1 MQANLFALQLS
12 AYTSEFRTNLQI
24 AYPVMLG
31 QLGHVLVG
39 LVDNLMIGRLG
50 AAPLAAVSLGNSLV
64 FIALSLGIGFSFA
77 ITPLIAEA
85 DGAGDLEK
93 GRSYFHH
100 GIIMTAVTGV
110 LLFVILLLAKPIL
123 YYLDQ
128 PPEVVELAIPYLE
141 IVAFSMIPLMIF
153 QGFKQF
159 ADGLAQTKY
168 AMYATL
174 FANVVNVVFN
184 FFLIY
189 GIWIFPRLELEGAA
203 IATLI
208 SRFFMLWF
216 IWEILRRKEK
226 FIIYFVW
233 SRKELLKKNIFKR
246 LLGLGFPTALQ
257 MFFEVAIFTGT
268 IILAGT
274 LGTNPQAANQIAL
287 NLASMTFM
295 IAVGLGVT
303 ATIRVGNQKG
313 LRQYLNLRRIA
324 YSTFLLVFV
333 IEAIF
338 ALAFIV
344 LKDWL
349 PTWYL
354 DNPEVILLASQL
366 LVVAALFQLSDG
378 LQVVILG
385 ALRGLQ
391 DVKIP
396 TVICFIAYWIIGFPI
411 SIYFGQ
417 AENLGS
423 MGIWFGL
430 LAGLTAAAVMLYFRF
445 NYLSNKLI
453 LEDEKIIP
461 EVPGPEFLQK

>member
-1 MQANLFALQLS
+1 MQLTTYTKEFKYNLS
-12 AYTSEFRTNLQI
+12 I
-24 AYPVMLG
+24 AFPIMMG

-39 LVDNLMIGRLG
+39 LADNLMIGQLG

-85 DGAGDLEK
+85 DGAGNVEK

-100 GIIMTAVTGV
+100 GVMLCIVNGV
-110 LLFVILLLAKPIL
+110 ALFLLLLLAKPIL
-123 YYLDQ
+123 YHLDQ
-128 PPEVVELAIPYLE
+128 PPEVVALAIPYLE

-153 QGFKQF
+153 QAYKQF
-159 ADGLAQTKY
+159 ADGLSQTKY

-174 FANVVNVVFN
+174 IANVVNVIFN
-184 FFLIY
+184 FLLIY
-189 GIWIFPRLELEGAA
+189 GFWIFPRLELEGAA
-203 IATLI
+203 IGTLI

-216 IWEILRRKEK
+216 LWEVLRKKEK
-226 FIIYFVW
+226 FKPYFIW
-233 SRKELLKKNIFKR
+233 SKKELFKLSIFKR
-246 LLGLGFPTALQ
+246 ILSLGFPTALQ

-268 IILAGT
+268 IFLAGM

-313 LRQYLNLRRIA
+313 LRNYKDLRRIA
-324 YSTFLLVFV
+324 LSTFLLVFI
-333 IEAIF
+333 IEAVF
-338 ALAFIV
+338 ALAFI
-344 LKDWL
+344 LMKDWL
-349 PTWYL
+349 PTLYI
-354 DNPEVILLASQL
+354 DNIDVIILSAQL
-366 LVVAALFQLSDG
+366 LVIAALFQLSDG

-396 TVICFIAYWIIGFPI
+396 TVICFIAYWLIGFPV
-411 SIYFGQ
+411 SIYYGK
-417 AENLGS
+417 AEQMGS
-423 MGIWFGL
+423 MGIWLGL
-430 LAGLTAAAVMLYFRF
+430 LAGLTASAIMLYFRF
-445 NYLSNKLI
+445 NYLSKKLI
-453 LEDEKIIP
+453 LKA
-461 EVPGPEFLQK
+461 V

>member
-1 MQANLFALQLS
+1 MVLS
-12 AYTSEFRTNLQI
+12 DYTREFKTNLYI

-31 QLGHVLVG
+31 QLGHVMVG
-39 LVDNLMIGRLG
+39 FVDNLMVGQLG
-50 AAPLAAVSLGNSLV
+50 AAALAAISLGNSLV

-85 DGAGDLEK
+85 DGEGDIEK

-100 GIIMTAVTGV
+100 GIILCTVTGI
-110 LLFVILLLAKPIL
+110 LLFILLLLAKPIL
-123 YYLDQ
+123 YHLDQ
-128 PPEVVELAIPYLE
+128 PPEVVALAIPYLE

-153 QGFKQF
+153 QAYKQF

-174 FANVVNVVFN
+174 AANIVNVVFN
-184 FFLIY
+184 YLLIY

-203 IATLI
+203 IGTLI
-208 SRFFMLWF
+208 SRFFMIWF
-216 IWEILRRKEK
+216 LWEIMRRKKK
-226 FIIYFVW
+226 FRSYFVW
-233 SRKELLKKNIFKR
+233 SRKEFFNAYIFKR
-246 LLGLGFPTALQ
+246 LLSQGFPTALQ

-295 IAVGLGVT
+295 IAVGLGVA

-313 LRQYLNLRRIA
+313 LKNYSNLRRIA
-324 YSTFLLVFV
+324 YSTFLLVFL
-333 IEAIF
+333 IEAAF
-338 ALAFIV
+338 AVMFI
-344 LKDWL
+344 LMKDWL
-349 PTWYL
+349 PMMYI
-354 DNPEVILLASQL
+354 DDMEVILLAAQL
-366 LVVAALFQLSDG
+366 LIIAALFQLSDG

-396 TVICFIAYWIIGFPI
+396 TLICFIAYWIIGFPI
-411 SIYFGQ
+411 SIYFGREDQ
-417 AENLGS
+417 FGS
-423 MGIWFGL
+423 MGIWLGL
-430 LAGLTAAAVMLYFRF
+430 LAGLTASAVLLHYRF
-445 NYLSNKLI
+445 NYLTKKLVLI
-453 LEDEKIIP
+453 EKHA
-461 EVPGPEFLQK
+461 VKLQPD

>member
-1 MQANLFALQLS
+1 MQLT
-12 AYTSEFRTNLQI
+12 AYTKEFKYNLSI
-24 AYPVMLG
+24 AFPIMMG

-39 LVDNLMIGRLG
+39 LADNLMIGQLG
-50 AAPLAAVSLGNSLV
+50 AAQLAAVSLGNSLV

-85 DGAGDLEK
+85 DGAGNIEK

-100 GIIMTAVTGV
+100 GVMLCTVNGIALF
-110 LLFVILLLAKPIL
+110 LLLLLAKPIL
-123 YYLDQ
+123 YHLDQ
-128 PPEVVELAIPYLE
+128 PPEVVTLAIPYLE

-153 QGFKQF
+153 QAYKQF
-159 ADGLAQTKY
+159 ADGLSQTKY

-174 FANVVNVVFN
+174 IANVVNVIFN
-184 FFLIY
+184 FLLIY

-203 IATLI
+203 IGTLI

-216 IWEILRRKEK
+216 LWEVMRKKKKFKPYFIW
-226 FIIYFVW
+226 
-233 SRKELLKKNIFKR
+233 SKNEFFKLAIFKR
-246 LLGLGFPTALQ
+246 ILALGFPTALQ

-268 IILAGT
+268 IFLAGM

-313 LRQYLNLRRIA
+313 LHNYKELRRIA
-324 YSTFLLVFV
+324 LSTFLLVFL
-333 IEAIF
+333 IEAVF
-338 ALAFIV
+338 AILFI
-344 LKDWL
+344 LMKDWL
-349 PTWYL
+349 PTFYI
-354 DNPEVILLASQL
+354 DNVDVIILAAQL

-396 TVICFIAYWIIGFPI
+396 TLICFIAYWIIGFPV
-411 SIYFGQ
+411 SIFYGR
-417 AENLGS
+417 AEELGS
-423 MGIWFGL
+423 MGIWLGL
-430 LAGLTAAAVMLYFRF
+430 LAGLSASAIMLYFRF
-445 NYLSNKLI
+445 NYLSKKLI
-453 LEDEKIIP
+453 LKAA
-461 EVPGPEFLQK
+461 

>member
-1 MQANLFALQLS
+1 M
-12 AYTSEFRTNLQI
+12 
-24 AYPVMLG
+24 MG
-31 QLGHVLVG
+31 QLGHVLVE
-39 LVDNLMIGRLG
+39 LADNLMIGQLG
-50 AAPLAAVSLGNSLV
+50 AAELAAVSLGNSLV

-85 DGAGDLEK
+85 DGAGNIEK

-100 GIIMTAVTGV
+100 GVMLCTVNGIALF
-110 LLFVILLLAKPIL
+110 LLLLLAKPIL
-123 YYLDQ
+123 YHLDQ
-128 PPEVVELAIPYLE
+128 PPEVVALAIPYLE

-153 QGFKQF
+153 QAYKQF
-159 ADGLAQTKY
+159 ADGLSQTKY

-174 FANVVNVVFN
+174 LANVVNVIFN
-184 FFLIY
+184 FLLIY
-189 GIWIFPRLELEGAA
+189 GVWIFPRLELEGAA
-203 IATLI
+203 IGTLI

-216 IWEILRRKEK
+216 LWEVLRKKKK
-226 FIIYFVW
+226 FKQYFVW
-233 SRKELLKKNIFKR
+233 SKNEFFKLAIFKR
-246 LLGLGFPTALQ
+246 IFALGFPTALQ

-268 IILAGT
+268 IFLAGM

-313 LRQYLNLRRIA
+313 LHNYKELRRIA
-324 YSTFLLVFV
+324 FSTFLLVFL
-333 IEAIF
+333 IEAVF
-338 ALAFIV
+338 AILFI
-344 LKDWL
+344 LMKDWL
-349 PTWYL
+349 PTFYI
-354 DNPEVILLASQL
+354 DNVDVIVLASQL

-396 TVICFIAYWIIGFPI
+396 TLICFVAYWIIGFPV
-411 SIYFGQ
+411 SIYYGK

-423 MGIWFGL
+423 MGIWLGL
-430 LAGLTAAAVMLYFRF
+430 LAGLTASAIMLYFRF
-445 NYLSNKLI
+445 NYLSKKLI
-453 LEDEKIIP
+453 LKAD
-461 EVPGPEFLQK
+461 

>member
-1 MQANLFALQLS
+1 M
-12 AYTSEFRTNLQI
+12 
-24 AYPVMLG
+24 MG

-39 LVDNLMIGRLG
+39 LADNLMIGQLG
-50 AAPLAAVSLGNSLV
+50 AAQLAAVSLGNSLV

-85 DGAGDLEK
+85 DGAGNIEK

-100 GIIMTAVTGV
+100 GVMLCTVNGIALF
-110 LLFVILLLAKPIL
+110 LLLLLAKPIL
-123 YYLDQ
+123 YHLDQ
-128 PPEVVELAIPYLE
+128 PPEVVTLAIPYLE

-153 QGFKQF
+153 QAYKQF
-159 ADGLAQTKY
+159 ADGLSQTKY

-174 FANVVNVVFN
+174 IANVVNVIFN
-184 FFLIY
+184 FLLIY

-203 IATLI
+203 IGTLI

-216 IWEILRRKEK
+216 LWEVMRKKKKFKPYFIW
-226 FIIYFVW
+226 
-233 SRKELLKKNIFKR
+233 SKNEFFKLAIFKR
-246 LLGLGFPTALQ
+246 ILALGFPTALQ

-268 IILAGT
+268 IFLAGM

-313 LRQYLNLRRIA
+313 LHNYKELRRIA
-324 YSTFLLVFV
+324 LSTFLLVFL
-333 IEAIF
+333 IEAVF
-338 ALAFIV
+338 AILFI
-344 LKDWL
+344 LMKDWL
-349 PTWYL
+349 PTFYI
-354 DNPEVILLASQL
+354 DNVDVIILAAQL

-396 TVICFIAYWIIGFPI
+396 TLICFIAYWIIGFPV
-411 SIYFGQ
+411 SIFYGR
-417 AENLGS
+417 AEELGS
-423 MGIWFGL
+423 MGIWLGL
-430 LAGLTAAAVMLYFRF
+430 LAGLSASAIMLYFRF
-445 NYLSNKLI
+445 NYLSKKLI
-453 LEDEKIIP
+453 LKAA
-461 EVPGPEFLQK
+461 